1 MQPRTPLASQTPS
14 TVQPSVHQDAQL
26 PRGGGRDAGG
36 PGPGPVCQQAWEL
49 RSGTAPCEAAVREK
63 GREDSGGVGAVSRW
77 LRAETAKEE
86 GSGQMEDRGAGAQHH
101 EFAALVR
108 V

>member
-1 MQPRTPLASQTPS
+1 M
-14 TVQPSVHQDAQL
+14 
-26 PRGGGRDAGG
+26 
-36 PGPGPVCQQAWEL
+36 
-49 RSGTAPCEAAVREK
+49 REK